1 MEYGKQWPPFAGLP
15 ERRAMAETMTMPTNQ
30 TGSWATEANAQRS
43 HGPCV
48 SSRALARVLRA
59 TGAARH
65 DGGQPLAFGLHL
77 LGEGRFRAEV
87 RPPRAGALSE
97 DIYADEDGGA
107 VLHARQCEDRLVAV
121 AHGEWN
127 EAACLNLG
135 DCLVRALDAG
145 CLVFVLDLGCPD
157 TLTPGVR
164 AVIESLSRC
173 LTREGHA
180 ADIRLCRLDAV

>member
-1 MEYGKQWPPFAGLP
+1 MAYAKIWAPLAGLP
-15 ERRAMAETMTMPTNQ
+15 ERRTMAETMTMPTNQ
-30 TGSWATEANAQRS
+30 AGAWATDANAQRS
-43 HGPCV
+43 RGPCV
-48 SSRALARVLRA
+48 SSRALARVLQA
-59 TGAARH
+59 TGAERQDDAS
-65 DGGQPLAFGLHL
+65 LAFGLHL

-107 VLHARQCEDRLVAV
+107 VLHARQYEDRLVAV

-145 CLVFVLDLGCPD
+145 CLSFVLDLGCQD
-157 TLTPGVR
+157 TLAPGAR
-164 AVIESLSRC
+164 AVVESLSRC

-180 ADIRLCRLDAV
+180 ADIRLCRLEAV